1 MTHVAILIPTEQ
13 VFRLRDFLQESGIEF
28 DPTEVVS
35 RAIDYF
41 LDNASWKP
49 ELIPQPDQFDR
60 GFLWKELFLPRG
72 TQLRMKYQGRYFYA
86 AVEDDEII
94 YEGEP
99 VSPSGFTISVT
110 GTSRNAW
117 ADIEVKRPNDTTWV
131 RAKSLREGWNA
142 ASERANQN
150 SKGTSPSSD
159 TILHPDDSWL
169 WIVALAIWRLA
180 GCAHLSEIYSEVGK
194 ICAERGISTPKRLEE
209 TVRGTIYDNCL
220 TSERYKGVHDVFEK
234 KGRGLWALRE
244 NVIVE
249 ES

>member
-1 MTHVAILIPTEQ
+1 MTYVAILIPTELF
-13 VFRLRDFLQESGIEF
+13 FRLQHCFEESGAAF
-28 DPTEVVS
+28 DPTEALSGAVE
-35 RAIDYF
+35 YF

-49 ELIPQPDQFDR
+49 ELVPQPEPFDR
-60 GFLWKELFLPRG
+60 GFLWKELFLPHG
-72 TQLRMKYQGRYFYA
+72 TQLRMKYQSRYFYA

-150 SKGTSPSSD
+150 SNGTSSSSD
-159 TILHPDDSWL
+159 TILSPDDSWL
-169 WIVALAIWRLA
+169 WIVALAIWRL
-180 GCAHLSEIYSEVGK
+180 GRCAHLSKIYSEVGK
-194 ICAERGISTPKRLEE
+194 ICAERSISTPKRLEE
-209 TVRGTIYDNCL
+209 TVRGTIYDNCS
-220 TSERYKGVHDVFEK
+220 TSKRYKGVHDVFEK
-234 KGRGLWALRE
+234 RGRGLWALRD
-244 NVIVE
+244 NVFVE
-249 ES
+249 EV